1 MAERRWA
8 LKKSKRKEN
17 NMQEINE
24 SVLQIISGEIEKLLI
39 EEQEGIAFAYNKIP
53 DGIKISIG
61 VNLDPTSKGVEVNY
75 TVNYPL
81 EASPDPAKKQ
91 TIKKKQIINE
101 GQSALFETVNN
112 IIPKKGSGIDSMT
125 ITAGG
130 ESVTLE
136 AR

>member
-1 MAERRWA
+1 M
-8 LKKSKRKEN
+8 N
-17 NMQEINE
+17 GQMINE

-39 EEQEGIAFAYNKIP
+39 EEQEGIAFAYKKIP

-61 VNLDPTSKGVEVNY
+61 VNLDPTSNGVEVNY

-81 EASPDPAKKQ
+81 EASPDPVKKQ

-101 GQSALFETVNN
+101 GQSRLFDAVEA
-112 IIPKKGSGIDSMT
+112 IRPRAGSGIDSVT
-125 ITAGG
+125 LESGG
-130 ESVTLE
+130 KSVTLE

>member
-1 MAERRWA
+1 
-8 LKKSKRKEN
+8 
-17 NMQEINE
+17 MQEINE